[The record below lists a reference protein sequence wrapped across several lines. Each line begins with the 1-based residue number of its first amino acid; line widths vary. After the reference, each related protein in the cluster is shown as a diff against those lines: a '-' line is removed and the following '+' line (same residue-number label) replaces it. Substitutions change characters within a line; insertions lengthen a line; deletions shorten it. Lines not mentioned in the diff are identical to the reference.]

1 MKNFLKSTL
10 MWGAILFGLAMCLTS
25 CEGTLDDVFGEW
37 SRPTGNNNDNT
48 KISVTSIELD
58 KETLE
63 LAVGDAD
70 VTLTAT
76 VKPDDATD
84 KTVTWSSDNEDA
96 ATVADGVVHA
106 VAVGTA
112 IITAK
117 AGDKS
122 ATCEVTVAPGLSTP
136 LTLEVLTEGTIV
148 VNRPQSGMQYSTDG
162 GVTKKAVPDGT
173 AIEGGDLSVGTKVS
187 FYGSG
192 SSITAYYSND
202 DNDDNDTK
210 ICGGTAEVKVYGNI
224 MSLLD
229 EAGFATLSDPITMPA
244 DYTFQALFAFN
255 TKLKDANGLL
265 LPATSLKDYCYS
277 NMFLNCTGLTAA
289 PKELP
294 ATTLK
299 DYCYSNMFYSCTG
312 LTAAPKELPAM
323 TLKDYCYSNMFQGC
337 SSLTAAPEL
346 KAETLAS
353 NCCLAM
359 FLGCTKLA
367 AAPELKAET
376 LANKCYSHMF
386 EGCSSLTAA
395 PELKAGTLA
404 TGCYYWMFKSCS
416 KLSSVTCLAT
426 NIVDDY
432 CTTEWLDG
440 AGTDASVTSKTI
452 YINSFYSAY
461 ISDMNNDLAGTA
473 DNAQIN
479 TNVPWKKGTSGIP
492 AGWTIVDYV
501 AP

>member
-1 MKNFLKSTL
+1 MKQLFKLIMGCML
-10 MWGAILFGLAMCLTS
+10 MLAMPLMLTS

-37 SRPTGNNNDNT
+37 SRPTGNNNNDNT
-48 KISVTSIELD
+48 ETSVTGIELN

-122 ATCEVTVAPGLSTP
+122 ATCEVTVTPGLSTP
-136 LTLEVLTEGTIV
+136 LTLEALSAGTIKV
-148 VNRPQSGMQYSTDG
+148 WVPKDGMQYSLNG
-162 GVTKKAVPDGT
+162 GAKTVVTNAAINVAKGDKMEFYGTASSYGGTRLTDGT
-173 AIEGGDLSVGTKVS
+173 AQ
-187 FYGSG
+187 
-192 SSITAYYSND
+192 
-202 DNDDNDTK
+202 
-210 ICGGTAEVKVYGNI
+210 VKVYGNI
-224 MSLLD
+224 MSLVD
-229 EAGFATLSDPITMPA
+229 PDFATVTTPTLTAIE
-244 DYTFQALFAFN
+244 TFSELFAYN
-255 TKLKDANGLL
+255 NILKDASGLL
-265 LPATSLKDYCYS
+265 LPATTLADHCYYQMFRDCLSL
-277 NMFLNCTGLTAA
+277 TTAPA
-289 PKELP
+289 LP
-294 ATTLK
+294 ATDLTGTTH
-299 DYCYSNMFYSCTG
+299 CYD
-312 LTAAPKELPAM
+312 A
-323 TLKDYCYSNMFQGC
+323 MFQGC
-337 SSLTAAPEL
+337 TSLTTAPEL
-346 KAETLAS
+346 KATTLA
-353 NCCLAM
+353 
-359 FLGCTKLA
+359 LGCYEDMFNGCSNLTTAPELKVTTLA
-367 AAPELKAET
+367 DYCYLRMFKGCISLTTAPELKATT
-376 LANKCYSHMF
+376 LTPYCYWGMF
-386 EGCSSLTAA
+386 QGCTSLTTA
-395 PELKAGTLA
+395 PELKALTL
-404 TGCYYWMFKSCS
+404 TNYCYYQMFKDCS

-426 NIVDDY
+426 NIAADY

-452 YINSFYSAY
+452 YINSSYSAY
-461 ISDMNNDLAGTA
+461 ISGMNNDLAGTA